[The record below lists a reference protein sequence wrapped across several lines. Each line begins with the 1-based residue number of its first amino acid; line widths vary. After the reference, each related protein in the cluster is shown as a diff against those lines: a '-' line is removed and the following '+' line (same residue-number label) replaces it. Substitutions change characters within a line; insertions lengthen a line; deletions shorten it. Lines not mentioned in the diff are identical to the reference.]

1 MKLARFWA
9 RQTGEATDASGQRIQ
24 ASARGWSDQSV
35 EDAAAVAREIATKV
49 AARVA
54 AGQGK
59 AKQYG
64 YGDRPLP
71 EPVIQNLADASG
83 GVAGVITRNAYG
95 ALVMNSRDMMFIDI
109 DREGS
114 AAPGGPA
121 PVAGQDVVQ
130 DIANELAAGIAS
142 LFGKPKVA
150 GLPPTPAPMPQ
161 AQAADPV
168 VAGMQDVAA
177 RHGLSLRIYKTAAG
191 YRGLVFNRR
200 FDPSSSETE
209 ALLREF
215 GSDQLYIRLCKMQES
230 FRARLTP
237 KPWRLN
243 LNEPPVSFPFEGGN
257 EEARFYEW
265 VGKYTAASAGYAT
278 CRFLAG
284 FGAGPV
290 DPALQPLI
298 AYHDQ
303 ETKVGANLPLA

>member
-9 RQTGEATDASGQRIQ
+9 RQTGEAIDSSGQRIQ
-24 ASARGWSDQSV
+24 ASARGWSNQSMD
-35 EDAAAVAREIATKV
+35 EAAAVAREIAAKV

-71 EPVIQNLADASG
+71 EPVIQSLGDPSG

-95 ALVMNSRDMMFIDI
+95 ALVLNSRDLMFVDI
-109 DREGS
+109 DHDGS
-114 AAPGGPA
+114 AAAAPGTTAG
-121 PVAGQDVVQ
+121 GQDVVQ

-142 LFGKPKVA
+142 LFGKPKPA
-150 GLPPTPAPMPQ
+150 GLPPTPAPIPQ
-161 AQAADPV
+161 AQAADRV
-168 VAGMQDVAA
+168 VAGIQRVAQQ
-177 RHGLSLRIYKTAAG
+177 HSLSLRIYKTAAG
-191 YRGLVFNRR
+191 YRALIFNRR
-200 FDPSSSETE
+200 FDPTSPETE

-215 GSDQLYIRLCKMQES
+215 GSDALYIRLCKMQES

-243 LNEPPVSFPFEGGN
+243 MNQPPVSFPFQGSD
-257 EEARFYEW
+257 EEACFYEW

-278 CRFLAG
+278 CRFVAG
-284 FGAGPV
+284 YGAGPV
-290 DPALQPLI
+290 DPALAQLI
-298 AYHDQ
+298 AFHDQ